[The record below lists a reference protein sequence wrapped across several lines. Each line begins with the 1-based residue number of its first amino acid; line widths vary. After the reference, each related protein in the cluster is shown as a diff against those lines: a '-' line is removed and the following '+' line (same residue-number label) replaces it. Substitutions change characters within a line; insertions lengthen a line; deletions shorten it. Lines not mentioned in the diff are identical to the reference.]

1 MGYTKRKLEELNVLD
16 DFMISTLAADDE
28 VGADFCR
35 ELLSILLQRKIG
47 QVKVVTQKTI
57 MALSPEY
64 RGIRL
69 DVEVNE
75 APEDK
80 DGENSSLNVYDIE
93 SHLQKETD
101 LPRHNRFYQA
111 KMDGRYLKESKEK
124 NAVNDDLKKIHQ
136 YVKRV
141 KLRPEVREEYMRFDE
156 IIEWERAEER
166 VETQIEVL
174 IQILEQHGKIPDK
187 LREFIINQ
195 KDTEVLNKML
205 KVAITAKNIEQFEEK
220 MGIVKG

>member
-1 MGYTKRKLEELNVLD
+1 M
-16 DFMISTLAADDE
+16 
-28 VGADFCR
+28 
-35 ELLSILLQRKIG
+35 
-47 QVKVVTQKTI
+47 
-57 MALSPEY
+57 
-64 RGIRL
+64 
-69 DVEVNE
+69 
-75 APEDK
+75 K
-80 DGENSSLNVYDIE
+80 D
-93 SHLQKETD
+93 
-101 LPRHNRFYQA
+101 
-111 KMDGRYLKESKEK
+111 SKEK

-187 LREFIINQ
+187 LRESIINE
-195 KDTEVLNKML
+195 KDTEVLDKML

-220 MGIVKG
+220 MGIVKR